1 MTNFTGFKFI
11 LKLYQVTAVVL
22 CVGGIVMMA
31 YAEGFEGPN
40 AAGVMLSVAAAIGA
54 ALYKVTSEI
63 PVGFQTQTNM
73 PPVRKSTA
81 YPLNSIRSMSNLV
94 PCRQGRSRGG
104 GHTVSN
110 IIVMAFSPRNIVGC
124 LLKKKAYRGGS
135 RAPQDPPRYALG
147 MISFLNT

>member
-1 MTNFTGFKFI
+1 MTNFSGFKFI

-40 AAGVMLSVAAAIGA
+40 ATGVMLSVAAAIGA

-63 PVGFQTQTNM
+63 PVGFQTPTNM
-73 PPVRKSTA
+73 PPVRKSTT
-81 YPLNSIRSMSNLV
+81 YPWNTIRSMSNLV

-104 GHTVSN
+104 GVTLCQTLSSWRFRHG
-110 IIVMAFSPRNIVGC
+110 I
-124 LLKKKAYRGGS
+124 L
-135 RAPQDPPRYALG
+135 
-147 MISFLNT
+147 